1 MEHDVFMDKLK
12 DGVNTDSK
20 QFIQYKDAV
29 YAVIAMFVFV
39 LIMIVLLLF
48 G

>member
-1 MEHDVFMDKLK
+1 MEHDEFMDKLK
-12 DGVNTDSK
+12 DGINTDSEL
-20 QFIQYKDAV
+20 FHQYKDAV